1 MAVPELSISAN
12 MMPSRP
18 RSSARCTPP
27 ARGVKRLGWIL
38 GNGMNWKRMNKGKVT
53 EKFSLKAGFAGKIAM
68 LKLGCAALG
77 GKAWF
82 H

>member
-1 MAVPELSISAN
+1 
-12 MMPSRP
+12 MPARP
-18 RSSARCTPP
+18 GGSARCTPA
-27 ARGVKRLGWIL
+27 ARSVKRLGWVL
-38 GNGMNWKRMNKGKVT
+38 GNGMNWKKMNKGKVI

-68 LKLGCAALG
+68 LKPGCVAPG